1 MHPLLALICMIGHA
15 VATRPFLDAPDT
27 GIEKALQIPSNGS
40 LPSLDRLFGLNDF
53 NYVAERLMN
62 PMIYASVRGG
72 AASEWSY
79 RNNIESFEKLRFRP
93 RVMVNATKIDASM
106 KTAILG
112 TLFDAPFFISPFANA
127 GFANEEAEA
136 ALVGGAGEHGILYI
150 ASQAS
155 TLSMESI
162 VASKQDPKQVLWQQI
177 LLDSDT
183 DVLPVDLFKQIENNN
198 MTAIV
203 LTVDST
209 ADRTMYRSRRLIPDP
224 SIERDPRYIFLSWEF
239 YDQLQTLTTLPI
251 IPKGIQTVEDARK
264 AIDHGA
270 PAIFIS
276 NHGGRSLDGAP
287 SALEV
292 AWEIYKKD
300 PNIFNEI
307 EVYADGGVRYGSD
320 VLKLLALGVR
330 AVGMGR
336 PFMYANLY
344 GLKGISR
351 AISLMKKE
359 ITAAG
364 ANLGLQDLKDIDA
377 TYIRLV
383 STQWTD

>member
-1 MHPLLALICMIGHA
+1 MSPLLVLICMLGRA
-15 VATRPFLDAPDT
+15 VASRPFLDAPDT
-27 GIEKALQIPSNGS
+27 GIEKGLQIPSNGS
-40 LPSLDRLFGLNDF
+40 LPSLDRLFGMNDF
-53 NYVAERLMN
+53 NYVAEKLMN
-62 PMIYASVRGG
+62 PMIYASIRAG

-79 RNNIESFEKLRFRP
+79 RNNLESFEKLRFRP

-106 KTAILG
+106 KTSILG
-112 TLFDAPFFISPFANA
+112 DQFDAPFFISPFANA

-136 ALVGGAGEHGILYI
+136 ALVRGAGDHGILYI

-162 VASKQDPKQVLWQQI
+162 VASKQEPKQVLWQQI

-209 ADRTMYRSRRLIPDP
+209 ADRTTYRSRRSIPDP
-224 SIERDPRYIFLSWEF
+224 TLERDPRYIFLSWEF
-239 YDQLQTLTTLPI
+239 YNQLQALTSLPI

-264 AIDHGA
+264 AIEYGA

-307 EVYADGGVRYGSD
+307 EVYADGGIRYGSD

-336 PFMYANLY
+336 PFMYANFY
-344 GLKGISR
+344 GHKGISR

-377 TYIRLV
+377 TYV
-383 STQWTD
+383 S